1 MKIADQLSTLNA
13 LSPLDG
19 RYASRGT
26 ALREYL
32 SEAGFM
38 AHRVEVEVSWLIALS
53 DAGLPELAPFSEQAR
68 QKLGN
73 LVENFTEADAERIKE
88 IERTTNHDVKAVE
101 YFLKEKVADD
111 QELAKAAEFI
121 HFACTSE
128 DINNTS
134 HALMLSRVRANVI
147 LPRLNDV
154 LAELVRY
161 ANLFADQPL
170 LSRTHGQ
177 PASPSTM
184 GKEFA
189 NVAARL
195 KNAIAAIAAVEPLAK
210 LNGAT
215 GNYNAH
221 LSAYPEI
228 NWPALAKNVLNKLG
242 LTQNEYTIQIEP
254 HDWMSALFD
263 AIARAN
269 TILLDLN
276 RDIWGYIALGYF
288 KQRLKEGEVGSST
301 MPHKVN
307 PIDFENSEGNIGL
320 ANAVLR
326 HLSEK
331 LPVSRWQRDL
341 TDSTVLRNLGV
352 ALGYCM
358 VAWDSCLK
366 GLGKLELNAAA
377 IDADIDACWEVL
389 AEPVQTVMR
398 RYGLPQPY
406 EQLKAL
412 TRGRGITQDAL
423 REFIAQLDLPAEPK
437 QRLLDMTPRSY
448 IGLAAELAR
457 KVA

>member
-1 MKIADQLSTLNA
+1 MQIASDLSSLNA

-19 RYASRGT
+19 RYASRT
-26 ALREYL
+26 HALRGLL

-38 AHRVEVEVSWLIALS
+38 AHRVEVEVAWL
-53 DAGLPELAPFSEQAR
+53 AGLAQASLPELPAFSADALAR
-68 QKLGN
+68 LDA
-73 LVENFTEADAERIKE
+73 LVAEFSEADAARIKE

-101 YFLKEKVADD
+101 YWMKERVADHP
-111 QELAKAAEFI
+111 ELAGAAEFI

-134 HALMLSRVRANVI
+134 HALMLTRTREQVLLPMLTRVHETIMA
-147 LPRLNDV
+147 
-154 LAELVRY
+154 LAGQY
-161 ANLFADQPL
+161 ADQPL
-170 LSRTHGQ
+170 LARTHGQ
-177 PASPSTM
+177 PASPTTM

-189 NVAARL
+189 NVAVRLAR
-195 KNAIAAIAAVEPLAK
+195 AIEDIRQVQPLAK

-228 NWPALAKNVLNKLG
+228 DWPAFSAQVLGRLG
-242 LTQNEYTIQIEP
+242 LTQNTHTIQIEP
-254 HDWMSALFD
+254 HDWMAALFD
-263 AIARAN
+263 AVARAN
-269 TILLDLN
+269 TILLDFN
-276 RDIWGYIALGYF
+276 RDVWGYIALGYF

-320 ANAVLR
+320 ANAMLR
-326 HLSEK
+326 HLAEK

-352 ALGYCM
+352 AFGYCL
-358 VAWDSCLK
+358 VAWDACLK

-412 TRGRGITQDAL
+412 TRGKGITQEAL
-423 REFIAQLDLPAEPK
+423 REFIGQLDLPQDVK
-437 QRLLDMTPRSY
+437 QRLQQMTPRSY
-448 IGLAAELAR
+448 VGLAAELAR
-457 KVA
+457 KS

>member
-1 MKIADQLSTLNA
+1 MQTDSSLSALNA

-19 RYASRGT
+19 RYAAKVD
-26 ALREYL
+26 ALRPLL

-38 AHRVEVEVSWLIALS
+38 AHRVEVEIAWLIGLA
-53 DAGLPELAPFSEQAR
+53 DAGLPELPAFSAGAKAR
-68 QKLGN
+68 LN
-73 LVENFTEADAERIKE
+73 TLVQQFSEADAARIKA

-101 YFLKEKVADD
+101 YWLKEQVADD
-111 QELAKAAEFI
+111 AELSRAAEFI

-134 HALMLSRVRANVI
+134 HALMLGRARETVLVPTI
-147 LPRLNDV
+147 ETLVARLRQ
-154 LAELVRY
+154 LAHQH
-161 ANLFADQPL
+161 ANQPL

-177 PASPSTM
+177 PATPSTM

-189 NVAARL
+189 NVVARL
-195 KNAIAAIAAVEPLAK
+195 DRALDAVRVVQPLAK
-210 LNGAT
+210 MNGAT

-228 NWPALAKNVLNKLG
+228 DWAEFSAGVLGSLG
-242 LTQNEYTIQIEP
+242 LAQNVYSIQIEP
-254 HDWMSALFD
+254 HDWMAALFD
-263 AIARAN
+263 AVARVN

-288 KQRLKEGEVGSST
+288 RQRLKDGEVGSST

-307 PIDFENSEGNIGL
+307 PIDFENSEGNLGL
-320 ANAVLR
+320 ANAMLR
-326 HLSEK
+326 HLAEK

-352 ALGYCM
+352 ALGYSM
-358 VAWDSCLK
+358 IAYDACLR
-366 GLGKLELNAAA
+366 GLSKLEINTAA
-377 IDADIDACWEVL
+377 IDADIDACWEIL

-398 RYGLPQPY
+398 RYGLPHPY

-412 TRGRGITQDAL
+412 TRGKGITQEAL
-423 REFIAQLDLPAEPK
+423 QTFIAGLDLPEEPK
-437 QRLLDMTPRSY
+437 ARLLAMTPRSY
-448 IGLAAELAR
+448 TGLAARLAQA
-457 KVA
+457 V

>member
-1 MKIADQLSTLNA
+1 MHIADQLSPLNA

-19 RYASRGT
+19 RYASK
-26 ALREYL
+26 AQSLRSTL
-32 SEAGFM
+32 SEAAFM
-38 AHRVEVEVSWLIALS
+38 AHRVEVEVAWLIGLS
-53 DAGLPELAPFSEQAR
+53 DAGLPELSPFTDGAR
-68 QKLGN
+68 ALLRS
-73 LVENFTEADAERIKE
+73 LVENFSEDDAARIKA

-101 YFLKEKVADD
+101 YWLKEKVANHA
-111 QELAKAAEFI
+111 ELSSAAEFI

-134 HALMLSRVRANVI
+134 HALMLTRASSQV
-147 LPRLNDV
+147 LVPQLEALHARLAT
-154 LAELVRY
+154 LAHQH
-161 ANLFADQPL
+161 AKQPM

-177 PASPSTM
+177 PASPTTL

-189 NVAARL
+189 NVAVRL
-195 KNAIAAIAAVEPLAK
+195 KRAIADIRQVQPLAK

-228 NWPALAKNVLNKLG
+228 NWPAFSASVLGALG
-242 LTQNEYTIQIEP
+242 LTQNTHTIQIEP
-254 HDWMSALFD
+254 HDWMAVLFD
-263 AIARAN
+263 AVARAN
-269 TILLDLN
+269 TILLDLD
-276 RDIWGYIALGYF
+276 RDVWGYISLGYF

-307 PIDFENSEGNIGL
+307 PIDFENSEGNLGL
-320 ANAVLR
+320 ANALLS
-326 HLSEK
+326 HLSQK

-352 ALGYCM
+352 AFGYCV
-358 VAWDSCLK
+358 VAWDACAR
-366 GLGKLELNAAA
+366 GLDKLELNAAA

-412 TRGRGITQDAL
+412 TRGKGIQEETL
-423 REFIAQLDLPAEPK
+423 REFIRGLDLPAEPK
-437 QRLLDMTPRSY
+437 TRLLEMTPRSY
-448 IGLAAELAR
+448 VGLATELAQQ
-457 KVA
+457 V

>member
-1 MKIADQLSTLNA
+1 MKIAKELSTLNA
-13 LSPLDG
+13 VSPLDG
-19 RYASRGT
+19 RYASRCED
-26 ALREYL
+26 LRAYL

-38 AHRVEVEVSWLIALS
+38 AHRVEVEVNWLIALA
-53 DAGLPELAPFSEQAR
+53 DAGLPELPKFSAESTQVLQNIITDFSE
-68 QKLGN
+68 
-73 LVENFTEADAERIKE
+73 VDAQRIKE
-88 IERTTNHDVKAVE
+88 IESVTNHDVKAVE
-101 YFLKEKVADD
+101 YFLKEKIADNKD
-111 QELAKAAEFI
+111 LANAAEFI

-134 HALMLSRVRANVI
+134 HALMLSRVREQVV
-147 LPRLNDV
+147 LPRLEKLHDSLKN
-154 LAELVRY
+154 Y
-161 ANLFADQPL
+161 AHQFADQPL

-189 NVAARL
+189 NVAIRL
-195 KNAIAAIAAVEPLAK
+195 KNAITAISKVVPLAK

-221 LSAYPEI
+221 LSAYPEVD
-228 NWPALAKNVLNKLG
+228 WEQFSKNVLSGLG

-254 HDWMSALFD
+254 HDWMAELFD
-263 AIARAN
+263 SIARAN

-288 KQRLKEGEVGSST
+288 KQKLKEGEVGSST

-320 ANAVLR
+320 ANAVLH

-352 ALGYCM
+352 ALGYCL

-412 TRGRGITQDAL
+412 TRGRGITEEAL
-423 REFIAQLDLPAEPK
+423 REFIAQLDLPEDAK
-437 QRLLDMTPRSY
+437 NRLLEMTPRSY
-448 IGLAAELAR
+448 IGHAAKLAKAY
-457 KVA
+457 

>member
-1 MKIADQLSTLNA
+1 MHIAPDLSVLNA

-19 RYASRGT
+19 RYA
-26 ALREYL
+26 AKCQPLRETL
-32 SEAGFM
+32 SEAAFM
-38 AHRVEVEVSWLIALS
+38 AHRVEVEVAWLIGLS
-53 DAGLPELAPFSEQAR
+53 DAGLPELPAFSPAAR
-68 QKLGN
+68 ARLN
-73 LVENFTEADAERIKE
+73 ALVQNFSEADAGRIKA

-101 YFLKEKVADD
+101 YWLKEQVADD
-111 QELAKAAEFI
+111 TELSAAAEFI

-128 DINNTS
+128 DINNAS
-134 HALMLSRVRANVI
+134 HALMLTRARAGFIV
-147 LPRLNDV
+147 PQLNA
-154 LAELVRY
+154 LCAALKNY
-161 ANLFADQPL
+161 AHQFSDQPM

-177 PASPSTM
+177 PASPTTL

-195 KNAIAAIAAVEPLAK
+195 ERAIAAIEAVQPLAK
-210 LNGAT
+210 MNGAT

-228 NWPALAKNVLNKLG
+228 NWPQFSAGVLENLG
-242 LTQNEYTIQIEP
+242 LVQNPYSIQIEP
-254 HDWMSALFD
+254 HDWMAALFD
-263 AIARAN
+263 AVGRAN

-276 RDIWGYIALGYF
+276 RDIWAYISLGYF

-307 PIDFENSEGNIGL
+307 PIDFENSEGNLGL

-352 ALGYCM
+352 AFGYCA
-358 VAWDSCLK
+358 VAYDACLR

-377 IDADIDACWEVL
+377 IDDDIDACWEVL

-412 TRGRGITQDAL
+412 TRGKGITQEAL
-423 REFIAQLDLPAEPK
+423 REFIQGLDLPQEPK
-437 QRLLDMTPRSY
+437 ARLLAMTPRSY
-448 IGLAAELAR
+448 VGLAADLA
-457 KVA
+457 KAI